1 MSFFNALIPTFS
13 GGRAEGEA
21 VPTRRPQYQVAET
34 DAGYSLAVNLPG
46 VAKEGLE
53 VTDEG
58 GELRI
63 TGRRALALPENVA
76 VLHRESSDAAFELVL
91 AHDNTIDSERI
102 GAELKDGVLHLT
114 IAKAESAKPRK
125 ISVG

>member
-1 MSFFNALIPTFS
+1 MSLFNALIPTFS
-13 GGRAEGEA
+13 GAHAGGEV

-34 DAGYSLAVNLPG
+34 DATYNLTVNLPG

-63 TGRRALALPENVA
+63 TGKRATTLPEEA
-76 VLHRESSDAAFELVL
+76 GVLHRESSDAPFELVL
-91 AHDNTIDSERI
+91 THDNTIDSEKI
-102 GAELKDGVLHLT
+102 EAELKDGVLHLT
-114 IAKAESAKPRK
+114 LAKAESAKPRK
-125 ISVG
+125 ISIG

>member
-1 MSFFNALIPTFS
+1 MSFFNALIPAFN
-13 GGRAEGEA
+13 GAPAEGEA
-21 VPTRRPQYQVAET
+21 IPTRRPQYHVTET
-34 DAGYSLAVNLPG
+34 DAAYNLTVNLPG

-63 TGRRALALPENVA
+63 TGKRALTLPENAA

-91 AHDNTIDSERI
+91 THDNTIDSEKI

-114 IAKAESAKPRK
+114 LAKAESAKPRK
-125 ISVG
+125 IAIG